1 MTTPNPS
8 NVAPWYLRNITQA
21 LALDETTGNVFIRTG
36 IDGNVIITGNVSIPG
51 DVHANV
57 YQLGHVVLSGNTLP
71 VTVASGGITTTQGSP
86 ASQTAANGWPTVR
99 PDAVP
104 VTGNITSNQSVTLTT
119 APGGLSSFGYQITGT
134 WTGLI
139 VLEGTVD
146 GTNWIPTTAVPL
158 NSLPVGAFTANGAGQ
173 GNLAGLTAIR
183 FRGNTVGSGTAAI
196 TLTASSGISSVMQDN
211 LHWSTNI
218 DQLNGNSTSTNNGAA
233 DAGTLRVTL
242 ANNGTGVVGLS
253 AGSNVVG
260 GITVADGSDVA
271 QGAKSD
277 TAYAGSGSASII
289 AALKGIYNTMN
300 AATPAGSN
308 VVGGITVADGSDVAQ
323 GAKSD
328 TAYAGSGSASIIAAL
343 KGIYNTM
350 IAATPAGSN
359 IIGSVLGRT
368 SSVSVTPA
376 VTAGTYTAGFGIG
389 GIMSFPSVFGTAGSG
404 VIQTARAIFKGS
416 AQTGEIDLYV
426 FKASP
431 SNGTYADHAATTWNT
446 ADAANLVAV
455 IPMTATKSGLGT
467 MTIYEADGLG
477 TALNTSTTGLYA
489 VAIAVGGL
497 TALASTS
504 DVTFT
509 ISALQD

>member
-57 YQLGHVVLSGNTLP
+57 YQLGNVVLSGNTLP

-289 AALKGIYNTMN
+289 AALKGIYNTM
-300 AATPAGSN
+300 
-308 VVGGITVADGSDVAQ
+308 
-323 GAKSD
+323 
-328 TAYAGSGSASIIAAL
+328 
-343 KGIYNTM
+343 